1 MHLIIL
7 SLVVTPTG
15 PLYIAIN
22 ISRTIYCSFPD
33 DGYFFAWSVAF
44 RNSNIM
50 LNADSIPGSRVIIHT
65 ETSTSLTI
73 NTMDTSIIGIQCIG
87 ILDYPPGHIIRI
99 KIDLT
104 IYGMLIL

>member
-1 MHLIIL
+1 MHLLIL

-22 ISRTIYCSFPD
+22 TSRTINCSFPD
-33 DGYFFAWSVAF
+33 EGYFFAWGVVF
-44 RNSNIM
+44 QNSNL
-50 LNADSIPGSRVIIHT
+50 LNAYTVPGSKIIINT
-65 ETSTSLTI
+65 DTSSSLTI

-87 ILDYPPGHIIRI
+87 ILDFTPGPETRIRI
-99 KIDLT
+99 NLT